1 MIAITFA
8 LPVESASITALLRE
22 KVHAPSTGG
31 KITYGKIE
39 SKPVAIFHTGV
50 GRKSCEAKI
59 DSFLRAVQPKLLISS
74 GFAGGAVED
83 LDAGDL
89 ILAEN
94 FSDPPGLIVSAQQIL
109 ADHDP
114 RVVKLFTSASIVDSI
129 VERNK
134 IAQEHGTAAVDM
146 ETEIIARACA
156 ACGVPLLSLRVIS
169 DSLSEPF
176 PVPPFVLFDVERQR
190 TSYVKFLIHLF
201 AHPAAISS
209 LLRFARQTARAR
221 EALTNAIVDLATA
234 L

>member
-8 LPVESASITALLRE
+8 LPAESASITALLRE
-22 KVHAPSTGG
+22 KRQAPSTGG
-31 KITYGKIE
+31 TITYGKIE

-50 GRKSCEAKI
+50 GRKNCKARI
-59 DSFLRAVQPKLLISS
+59 DNFLRAVQPKLLISS

-83 LDAGDL
+83 LDVGDL
-89 ILAEN
+89 ILGKN
-94 FSDPPGLIVSAQQIL
+94 FSHPGLIASAQQIL

-114 RVVKLFTSASIVDSI
+114 RVVKLFTSTSIVHSI

-134 IAQEHGTAAVDM
+134 IAQGHGAAAVDM

-176 PVPPFVLFDVERQR
+176 PVPPFVLFDIERQR
-190 TSYVKFLIHLF
+190 TNYVKLLTHLF
-201 AHPAAISS
+201 THPAAISS
-209 LLRFARQTARAR
+209 LVRFARQTARAR
-221 EALTNAIVDLATA
+221 EALTNAIVDLAPA

>member
-8 LPVESASITALLRE
+8 LPAESASITALLRE
-22 KVHAPSTGG
+22 KRQAPSTGG
-31 KITYGKIE
+31 AITYGKIE
-39 SKPVAIFHTGV
+39 TKPVAIFHTGV
-50 GRKSCEAKI
+50 GRKSCKPKI
-59 DSFLRAVQPKLLISS
+59 DNFLRAVQPKLLISS

-83 LDAGDL
+83 LDVGDL

-94 FSDPPGLIVSAQQIL
+94 FSDPGLIASAQQIL

-114 RVVKLFTSASIVDSI
+114 RVVKLFTSTSIVDSI

-134 IAQEHGTAAVDM
+134 IAQGHGTAAVDM

-156 ACGVPLLSLRVIS
+156 ACGVPLVSLRVIS

-176 PVPPFVLFDVERQR
+176 PVPPFVLFDIEQQR
-190 TSYVKFLIHLF
+190 TDFAKLIPYLLR
-201 AHPAAISS
+201 HPGTTWH
-209 LLRFARQTARAR
+209 LLRFARQIARAR
-221 EALTNAIVDLATA
+221 EALTNAIVDLVAR